1 MRVAVYSDFPYRRFE
16 GRVFADQAFV
26 VFLTGLRSFV
36 ERLVLVGRLDPR
48 TEPWHYRIPENVE
61 FAPLPHYPA
70 LDDSVRALRT
80 VFAAL
85 RRFHRILD
93 EVDVV
98 LLFGPHPLALLFA
111 IQALSRRK
119 RIVLGIRQDYV
130 PYVRSRH
137 PGRRGL
143 HAAARLLDA
152 AFRLLARRC
161 AVLTVGPELARKYHR
176 APRLLATNVV
186 LVRADDVITDQGA
199 RARSGGMGGTVLSV
213 GRLDAEKNPLL
224 LAEVLTRLAG
234 EDPDRWRLTVCGE
247 GPLRRPLEQRLV
259 ELGLAQRVD
268 LRGYVPVGDALR
280 RVYRE
285 SDFFLHTS
293 LTEGVPQVLFEA
305 FAAGLPVVA
314 TDVGS
319 VAEVAG
325 DAVILIPPGDA
336 GAAAAAIER
345 LAGDERLRARLTAA
359 GLELVRGQT
368 LEVQCERLAEF
379 LAA

>member
-16 GRVFADQAFV
+16 GSVFADQAFV
-26 VFLTGLRSFV
+26 VFLIGLRSFV

-48 TEPWHYRIPENVE
+48 VEPWHYRIPETVD

-80 VFAAL
+80 LFASQ
-85 RRFHRILD
+85 RRFSRILD
-93 EVDVV
+93 EVDAV

-111 IQALSRRK
+111 IQALARRK
-119 RIVLGIRQDYV
+119 RVVLGIRQDYV

-143 HAAARLLDA
+143 HVAARLLDA

-161 AVLTVGPELARKYHR
+161 AVLTVGPELGRKYHR
-176 APRLLATNVV
+176 APRLLATNVA
-186 LVRADDVITDQGA
+186 LIRADDVIADEGG
-199 RARSGGMGGTVLSV
+199 RATSGGIGWTVLSV

-224 LAEVLTRLAG
+224 LADVLARLG
-234 EDPDRWRLTVCGE
+234 GKDLDRWRLTVCGE
-247 GPLRRPLEQRLV
+247 GPLKRPLQERIA
-259 ELGLAQRVD
+259 ELGLDQRVD
-268 LRGYVPVGDALR
+268 LRGYVPVGNGLR

-285 SDFFLHTS
+285 SDCFLHTS

-314 TDVGS
+314 TNVGS

-325 DAVILIPPGDA
+325 DAVILVPPGDA

-345 LAGDERLRARLTAA
+345 LAGDEPLRARLTAA
-359 GLELVRGQT
+359 GLKLVRGQT
-368 LEVQCERLAEF
+368 LEAQCERVVAF

>member
-16 GRVFADQAFV
+16 GSVFADQAFV

-48 TEPWHYRIPENVE
+48 AEPWHYRIPEPVE

-70 LDDSVRALRT
+70 VYDSVRLLR
-80 VFAAL
+80 AAL
-85 RRFHRILD
+85 ASQRRFGRILD
-93 EVDVV
+93 EVDAV
-98 LLFGPHPLALLFA
+98 LLFGPHPLALVFA
-111 IQALSRRK
+111 IQALGRGK
-119 RIVLGIRQDYV
+119 RVVLGIRQDYV

-137 PGRRGL
+137 PGRGGL

-161 AVLTVGPELARKYHR
+161 AVLTVGPELARQYHR
-176 APRLLATNVV
+176 APRVLATNVV
-186 LVRADDVITDQGA
+186 LVRADDVIADEDA
-199 RARSGGMGGTVLSV
+199 RASSGGKAWTVLSV

-224 LAEVLTRLAG
+224 LADVLARLGRKAL
-234 EDPDRWRLTVCGE
+234 DRSRLTVCGE
-247 GPLRRPLEQRLV
+247 GPLRRSLEERLA
-259 ELGLAQRVD
+259 ELGLDRRAD
-268 LRGYVPVGDALR
+268 LRGYVPVGNALR
-280 RVYRE
+280 RMYRE
-285 SDFFLHTS
+285 SDCFLHTS

-314 TDVGS
+314 TNVGS

-325 DAVILIPPGDA
+325 DAVMLVPPGDA
-336 GAAAAAIER
+336 NAAAAAIER

-359 GLELVRGQT
+359 GLELVRAQT
-368 LEVQCERLAEF
+368 LEVQCERLAAF